1 MNAMTKEE
9 AIDFIRTEHYM
20 EWEAYSKIYNLSKVQ
35 MPTCEIINKAKG
47 VAGTAYYQHIKLID
61 KKPVLFPASIEYNL
75 PYVMQQGA
83 AYKEVISHELAH
95 IICHH
100 LYPNAKQAHGSEFR
114 MILQSAG
121 YKGSTYHNFNV
132 KEAKNLA
139 RATKLSV
146 IDTLTD
152 EELAEF

>member
-9 AIDFIRTEHYM
+9 AIDFIRTEHFM
-20 EWEAYSKIYNLSKVQ
+20 EWEEYSKTYNLSKLK
-35 MPTCEIINKAKG
+35 MPACEIINKARG
-47 VAGTAYYQHIKLID
+47 IAGSAYYLLNK
-61 KKPVLFPASIEYNL
+61 IEYNL
-75 PYVMQQGA
+75 PYIMQQGT

-95 IICHH
+95 IICNH
-100 LYPNAKQAHGSEFR
+100 LYPHAKQAHGPEFR

-121 YKGSTYHNFNV
+121 YKGNTYHNFNV

-139 RATKLSV
+139 KATKLSV